1 MEGNPT
7 NKDTNIEDHLNGG
20 SISMGTTTI
29 AQKAPQLVLT
39 DLVHQLEPPIDGPE
53 YPLPVPDNTLL
64 TLTEWVYS
72 LDLPLRVHSLALA
85 IVRRVSWDTGK
96 GCWASLGT
104 LANDARLNKR
114 EASRGFRYLKEQR
127 IIGRKRSLSGPS
139 ETWLIREHVPVQAA
153 LPTRAVFGASVPATI
168 IASVQDT
175 GGGENQLLLQ
185 PIPINQKV
193 REALDPKVDD
203 LLETEPVEVEPEEP
217 EPVSQERAMVDEV
230 NDEGTNKFSNLEEET
245 GATTRA
251 KRVERPKPELQPLDK
266 VNHGERETMGFTVLE
281 EEETRVTR
289 GAKVGAQVAQ
299 EWVDLNLP
307 ESLMDSQCEWML
319 NHTWEVWK
327 FHEVTQPYGWK
338 FGKAAALKTV
348 TKDMAARKK
357 FRVDLVQHLMK
368 AGLPSTATPST
379 WCLGCS
385 KDTTTG
391 HGNAFL
397 EGGRRTVDTCE
408 DCAQAPVPIVEI
420 IRTGHRG
427 LIRCEE
433 CGKKIKREPDKTHCY
448 SCSKKLVDGPALA
461 RTL

>member
-1 MEGNPT
+1 M
-7 NKDTNIEDHLNGG
+7 
-20 SISMGTTTI
+20 
-29 AQKAPQLVLT
+29 
-39 DLVHQLEPPIDGPE
+39 
-53 YPLPVPDNTLL
+53 
-64 TLTEWVYS
+64 
-72 LDLPLRVHSLALA
+72 
-85 IVRRVSWDTGK
+85 
-96 GCWASLGT
+96 
-104 LANDARLNKR
+104 
-114 EASRGFRYLKEQR
+114 
-127 IIGRKRSLSGPS
+127 
-139 ETWLIREHVPVQAA
+139 
-153 LPTRAVFGASVPATI
+153 
-168 IASVQDT
+168 
-175 GGGENQLLLQ
+175 
-185 PIPINQKV
+185 
-193 REALDPKVDD
+193 
-203 LLETEPVEVEPEEP
+203 
-217 EPVSQERAMVDEV
+217 
-230 NDEGTNKFSNLEEET
+230 
-245 GATTRA
+245 
-251 KRVERPKPELQPLDK
+251 DK
-266 VNHGERETMGFTVLE
+266 VNDGERERERETKGFTVLE
-281 EEETRVTR
+281 EEETGPTT
-289 GAKVGAQVAQ
+289 GAKRVERPIAQ

-327 FHEVTQPYGWK
+327 FDEVTQPYGWK

-420 IRTGHRG
+420 VRTGHRG
-427 LIRCEE
+427 LIACEG
-433 CGKKIKREPDKTHCY
+433 CGKKIKREPDKRFCY

>member
-1 MEGNPT
+1 MVATHRDQRKDLDLSPQDQQPPEPAVWPKVFERLAWADGVVKARLYRGATAAVFHRITTRSGTPEGCT
-7 NKDTNIEDHLNGG
+7 ESLGKMAEGLGITRKTVRDAVKTIRADGYILVEGHLRSNYVCVPDFDKGVG
-20 SISMGTTTI
+20 YSL
-29 AQKAPQLVLT
+29 PQGRVLT
-39 DLVHQLEPPIDGPE
+39 TPGGRVVTTPKRTSSSKEKLKKRDPGVVDAKRVDD
-53 YPLPVPDNTLL
+53 PVP
-64 TLTEWVYS
+64 
-72 LDLPLRVHSLALA
+72 
-85 IVRRVSWDTGK
+85 
-96 GCWASLGT
+96 
-104 LANDARLNKR
+104 
-114 EASRGFRYLKEQR
+114 
-127 IIGRKRSLSGPS
+127 
-139 ETWLIREHVPVQAA
+139 ET
-153 LPTRAVFGASVPATI
+153 AVTTSSFFV
-168 IASVQDT
+168 
-175 GGGENQLLLQ
+175 
-185 PIPINQKV
+185 
-193 REALDPKVDD
+193 
-203 LLETEPVEVEPEEP
+203 
-217 EPVSQERAMVDEV
+217 
-230 NDEGTNKFSNLEEET
+230 LEEE
-245 GATTRA
+245 GAT
-251 KRVERPKPELQPLDK
+251 EPEPELQPLDK
-266 VNHGERETMGFTVLE
+266 VNDGERETKGFTVLE
-281 EEETRVTR
+281 EEETRVTT

-299 EWVDLNLP
+299 EWIDLNLP

-408 DCAQAPVPIVEI
+408 DCAKAPVPIVEI
-420 IRTGHRG
+420 VRTGHRG
-427 LIRCEE
+427 LIACEG
-433 CGKKIKREPDKTHCY
+433 CGKKIKREPDKRFCY

>member
-1 MEGNPT
+1 
-7 NKDTNIEDHLNGG
+7 
-20 SISMGTTTI
+20 
-29 AQKAPQLVLT
+29 
-39 DLVHQLEPPIDGPE
+39 
-53 YPLPVPDNTLL
+53 
-64 TLTEWVYS
+64 
-72 LDLPLRVHSLALA
+72 
-85 IVRRVSWDTGK
+85 
-96 GCWASLGT
+96 
-104 LANDARLNKR
+104 
-114 EASRGFRYLKEQR
+114 
-127 IIGRKRSLSGPS
+127 
-139 ETWLIREHVPVQAA
+139 
-153 LPTRAVFGASVPATI
+153 
-168 IASVQDT
+168 
-175 GGGENQLLLQ
+175 
-185 PIPINQKV
+185 
-193 REALDPKVDD
+193 
-203 LLETEPVEVEPEEP
+203 
-217 EPVSQERAMVDEV
+217 
-230 NDEGTNKFSNLEEET
+230 
-245 GATTRA
+245 
-251 KRVERPKPELQPLDK
+251 
-266 VNHGERETMGFTVLE
+266 
-281 EEETRVTR
+281 
-289 GAKVGAQVAQ
+289 
-299 EWVDLNLP
+299 
-307 ESLMDSQCEWML
+307 MDSQCEWML

-348 TKDMAARKK
+348 TKDMAAQKK

-427 LIRCEE
+427 LIRCEG